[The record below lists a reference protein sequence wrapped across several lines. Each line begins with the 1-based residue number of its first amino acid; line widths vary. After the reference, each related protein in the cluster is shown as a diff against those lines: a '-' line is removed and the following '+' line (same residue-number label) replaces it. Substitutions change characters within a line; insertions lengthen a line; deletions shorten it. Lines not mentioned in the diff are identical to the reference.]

1 MPAPR
6 RLGPLPL
13 WPYFFL
19 AALAA
24 VLGAV
29 FLAVWWPWGYP
40 DESELVKISG
50 DIDRVAIRDDISK
63 SGAGAML
70 PALTSVYF
78 TLEGRDEEFR
88 YPSTHPK
95 YPLVRDYTA
104 VAIDVWVVEAE
115 MGRGA
120 PVTIWQIQERNP
132 HDDPAELTQVGYAET
147 IERLTA
153 TDRSMVEIGYGALAS
168 SVGLLGLGMLFRR
181 WNRGRVGR
189 LG

>member
-115 MGRGA
+115 LGRGA
-120 PVTIWQIQERNP
+120 PMTIWQIQERNP
-132 HDDPAELTQVGYAET
+132 HDEASELTQVGYAET

-153 TDRSMVEIGYGALAS
+153 TDRSMVEVGYGALAAAA
-168 SVGLLGLGMLFRR
+168 GFLLLGLLVRR
-181 WNRGRVGR
+181 WNRGRPQR
-189 LG
+189 LA

>member
-1 MPAPR
+1 MPALR
-6 RLGPLPL
+6 RVGPLPV
-13 WPYFFL
+13 WPYFLL

-40 DESELVKISG
+40 DERELVKISG
-50 DIDRVAIRDDISK
+50 DIDRVVIRDDISK

-88 YPSTHPK
+88 YPSTHPR

-104 VAIDVWVVEAE
+104 VAVDLWVVAAE
-115 MGRGA
+115 LGQGA
-120 PVTIWQIQERNP
+120 PVTIWQLEERNP
-132 HDDPAELTQVGYAET
+132 HDGPEALTRVGYAET
-147 IERLTA
+147 VERLTR
-153 TDRSMVEIGYGALAS
+153 TDRSMVEVGYGLLAAAA
-168 SVGLLGLGMLFRR
+168 GLLGLGLLVGR
-181 WNRGRVGR
+181 WNRGRG
-189 LG
+189 